1 VLRIARLYWAQVA
14 ALSLLRLLAC
24 LLFATRASAQV
35 LPSEPVSVANGR
47 VVFGGEVFATIGEQ
61 DPGWFNYSD
70 YEYSGLR
77 NFRISFATEVR
88 PSERLQ
94 LLAEVRLDHGQY
106 FSAYALF
113 VRLRPWPERRF
124 DIQAGRVPPTF
135 GAFRRTVYAYDN
147 LVIGQPLA
155 YQYLMTLRPDSV
167 PRTADDLL
175 RTRGNGWLVG
185 YPVGSSELAPGLPLF
200 NSNRY
205 DTGVQVHAVNG
216 PVEWTG
222 AVTTGSLSDPQLT
235 DNNGRPQAV
244 GRVTLQLGPAVRLGA
259 SGARGAWLD
268 ESLND
273 DLPSGETASEY
284 RQSAVAV
291 DAEVSAGRWLGRAEW
306 IRASW
311 RLPTL
316 GAPLIADPV
325 EAESVILEGRVK
337 LWPGLSLAARADGL
351 WFSNLAGS
359 TATLEWEAPLRRFET
374 AVTYA
379 VRRNIGAKLAW
390 QRNHRDGGRVRHDS
404 LLAGQIVYW
413 F

>member
-1 VLRIARLYWAQVA
+1 M
-14 ALSLLRLLAC
+14 LSLLHLLAC
-24 LLFATRASAQV
+24 LLFAARASAQV
-35 LPSEPVSVANGR
+35 LPSEPVSVAGGR
-47 VVFGGEVFATIGEQ
+47 VVFGGEVFVTIGEA

-70 YEYSGLR
+70 YEYSALR
-77 NFRISFATEVR
+77 NFRVSFATEVR

-106 FSAYALF
+106 LSAYALF

-147 LVIGQPLA
+147 ALIGQPLA

-167 PRTADDLL
+167 PATADDLL
-175 RTRGNGWLVG
+175 RTRGNGWQVG
-185 YPVGSSELAPGLPLF
+185 YPVGSPELGPGLPLF

-222 AVTTGSLSDPQLT
+222 AITTGSLSDPQLT

-244 GRVTLQLGPAVRLGA
+244 GRATLQLGPAVRLGA
-259 SGARGAWLD
+259 SAARGAWLD
-268 ESLND
+268 ESLDD
-273 DLPSGETASEY
+273 DLPPGESAPEY
-284 RQSAVAV
+284 RQTAIAV

-306 IRASW
+306 IRATW
-311 RLPTL
+311 RLPEIA
-316 GAPLIADPV
+316 APSIADPV
-325 EAESVILEGRVK
+325 VAESLILEGRIR
-337 LWPGLSLAARADGL
+337 LWPGLSLAARADTIQ
-351 WFSNLAGS
+351 FSDLRGS
-359 TATLEWEAPLRRFET
+359 TATLGWEAPLRRFET
-374 AVTYA
+374 ALSYA
-379 VRRNIGAKLAW
+379 IRRNIGTKLAW

-404 LLAGQIVYW
+404 LMAAQIVYW